1 MKLER
6 VAIVGADPISIS
18 IALKLKELSS
28 DKGKGGALHITGY
41 DADARTAD
49 LARAYGAFDKVER
62 RPGPTC
68 RNADLVIISVPL
80 AAMRDIFAE
89 IATYLQPGSLVTD
102 TARLKAPVMR
112 WASELLPPNVFFVGG
127 HPVINPSVLGAEPLE
142 SGRAGAQLEKADASL
157 LKGALYCL
165 TPADNTPAEVIDFF
179 SALALELGTYP
190 YFIDVTEHD
199 GLQVGVEALP
209 DLLAVA
215 LLRATMDTPGWQ
227 EMRKFAGYSFAT
239 ATATA
244 ASPER
249 EARERHTAILL
260 NREHI
265 VQRLNI
271 LVHELILLR
280 DMLAQG
286 ETGALESIFA
296 AAMEGRAH
304 WIADRMQGM
313 WGREGYTGMEQVPS
327 AGDQFRHMFFGEM
340 LSRRRRER

>member
-1 MKLER
+1 MKLEHIT
-6 VAIVGADPISIS
+6 VIGADPISLS

-28 DKGKGGALHITGY
+28 DKGRGAAVHITGY
-41 DADARTAD
+41 DADARAAD

-62 RPGPTC
+62 RSGPAC
-68 RNADLVIISVPL
+68 RNADLVIISTPL
-80 AAMRDIFAE
+80 AAMRDIFAD
-89 IATYLQPGSLVTD
+89 IATYLQPGCLVTD

-127 HPVINPSVLGAEPLE
+127 HPVINPAVLGAEPLE
-142 SGRAGAQLEKADASL
+142 SGRGGAQLDKADAAL

-179 SALALELGTYP
+179 SAFAAGLGAYP
-190 YFIDVTEHD
+190 YFIDTTEHD
-199 GLQVGVEALP
+199 GLQVGVEELP

-271 LVHELILLR
+271 LVHELIVLR

-286 ETGALESIFA
+286 ETGALESMLTA
-296 AAMEGRAH
+296 ATEGRAH

-313 WGREGYTGMEQVPS
+313 WGREGYVGMDQVPS
-327 AGDQFRHMFFGEM
+327 TGDQLRHLFFGEA
-340 LSRRRRER
+340 LTRRKREK